1 MLTTYLT
8 LSGASSWCCLS
19 SEHQLKTLMMPD
31 SWHGDSFPI
40 MIALPPNKSCRCQNK
55 NHTYQ
60 SYYSINA
67 NVRLGGLPVQMT
79 VTAFTPVKNRPK
91 NGILGWNYFWS
102 TRKWEGMLE
111 DWPPLPSPL
120 QKCTL
125 NKQPCFCQE
134 GPDNKGQYL
143 CWVQTSR
150 MAFPH
155 VKHPGLLAL
164 LCERE
169 GGQTYWVHNP
179 QFHIESIYLIPGRT
193 LELTHTR

>member
-1 MLTTYLT
+1 
-8 LSGASSWCCLS
+8 
-19 SEHQLKTLMMPD
+19 MMPD

-40 MIALPPNKSCRCQNK
+40 MIALPPNKSCRCQNL

-79 VTAFTPVKNRPK
+79 VDLGHLLPLKIGPK
-91 NGILGWNYFWS
+91 TVFWGEIIFGLQENGKVCQKTS
-102 TRKWEGMLE
+102 
-111 DWPPLPSPL
+111 PHSPL

-179 QFHIESIYLIPGRT
+179 QFHIESIFVITRHT